1 MAEAG
6 CAGVLSGLEVDWG
19 ISVIASNLT
28 TSSIAI
34 LASGQLAADVRRF
47 KDDRC
52 QEGVLNH
59 PPALSPT
66 VVVPHQ
72 AASLQRS
79 PGA

>member
-34 LASGQLAADVRRF
+34 LASGQLAADVCRF
-47 KDDRC
+47 QDEARTVIGDDAVKRMLSGYC
-52 QEGVLNH
+52 DKGV
-59 PPALSPT
+59 
-66 VVVPHQ
+66 
-72 AASLQRS
+72 
-79 PGA
+79 